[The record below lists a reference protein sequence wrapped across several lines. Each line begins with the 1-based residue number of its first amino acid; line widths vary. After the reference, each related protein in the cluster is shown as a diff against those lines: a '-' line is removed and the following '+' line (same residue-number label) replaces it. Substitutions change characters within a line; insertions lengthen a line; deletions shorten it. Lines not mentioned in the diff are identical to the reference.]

1 MALEYISSGSSSSL
15 EAGMPRMLAHNRQNF
30 WPASPLE
37 VQTILCAAPS
47 HSIMD
52 HVKWILKSPDGLFNW
67 NPQIVSTRGESKM
80 DWRMM
85 FIIWEIPPSSVDT
98 NVDLCV
104 HKVNHAASLD
114 MSVWKV
120 IWEIAQRLG
129 TGLGLDLLCHPWKQ
143 LAFWQQWKQ
152 LALWPPWL

>member
-52 HVKWILKSPDGLFNW
+52 QVKWILKSPDGLFNW
-67 NPQIVSTRGESKM
+67 NPQLVSTRGESKM

-98 NVDLCV
+98 KVDLCV

-114 MSVWKV
+114 MSVWKASNV
-120 IWEIAQRLG
+120 AYMVQHLRAALPSTLPG
-129 TGLGLDLLCHPWKQ
+129 TISSV
-143 LAFWQQWKQ
+143 
-152 LALWPPWL
+152 